1 MTARAVWLARG
12 LRVLGLA
19 AVITGIWLGHA
30 WAVLAAA
37 GGLLVAFSFPVASR
51 AWATRRGTPS
61 PLPSDLSHT
70 LDLLR
75 RAHGGVCAWAVGLA
89 DGELQTSGDVHM
101 DAHHLRRGSAIV
113 QLASVDGRSHVAR
126 EEEGTYVA
134 AGDFPYGAGLLLL
147 QPNASTT
154 VAEAAVEDLRRFV
167 AGLRHAELDRGE
179 RGVAEQSV
187 AKRLAAITGGAQT
200 LEAIARA
207 GAELAQHLSQ
217 RGVVVLLADAATR
230 SVRVVACSKAADR
243 RLQGLTLP
251 PAAPAVRAVTEGV
264 PVASQRTDDIFG
276 PGMPERRREERM
288 GVAYPLVDGH
298 FAVGALVLVG
308 RPLPAGAPETEQIG
322 RLVVELGPRLA
333 AARAVHE
340 AEERA
345 LLDPLTGLRNRR
357 EFERQLDL
365 ERAARA
371 GVGVQAAAAREPG
384 ALIYVD
390 LDHFKALND
399 SLGHAA
405 GDAALRHVAGLLQ
418 AQVRDVDLVARI
430 GGEEFAVWLPRAP
443 LAEGMEVAE
452 RIRRVVEG
460 TVWRWSGE
468 PVAITASCG
477 VAGYPESVADVSNLR
492 STADAALYRAKQGG
506 RNRVEMAPPAG

>member
-1 MTARAVWLARG
+1 MTSRAVWLARG
-12 LRVLGLA
+12 VRVLGLA
-19 AVITGIWLGHA
+19 AVIAAIWLGGA

-37 GGLLVAFSFPVASR
+37 GGLLVAFSFPAASLAR
-51 AWATRRGTPS
+51 ATRRGALT

-89 DGELQTSGDVHM
+89 DGELQASGDVHI
-101 DAHHLRRGSAIV
+101 DTHHLRRGSAIV

-147 QPNASTT
+147 QPNAPTT
-154 VAEAAVEDLRRFV
+154 VAAAAVEDLRRFV
-167 AGLRHAELDRGE
+167 AGLRRAELDRGE
-179 RGVAEQSV
+179 HGVAEQSV

-264 PVASQRTDDIFG
+264 PVASQRRDDIFG

-298 FAVGALVLVG
+298 FPVGALVLVG

-333 AARAVHE
+333 AARAVHD

-365 ERAARA
+365 ERAVRA
-371 GVGVQAAAAREPG
+371 GVHAPAAREPG

-477 VAGYPESVADVSNLR
+477 VAGYPESVSDVSNLR